1 MGMLNDV
8 LEVQETESEN
18 GANDSILV
26 EMMQAGVHYGHK
38 KSKTNPKMKP
48 YIFGVRSDIEL
59 IDLNATLE
67 ALDKAVNFLKEI
79 KAKGGMILLV
89 AVQPAARET
98 ILRLAE
104 KFNYPYVINRWLGGT
119 LTNFKVIRKRT
130 EYFQQLKKDKEAGTL
145 DKYTKKERLKIS
157 ENIDKMKIL
166 FSGLE
171 ALTRLPDAVVV
182 VDINLHDTAVREVRR
197 LKIPVVAL
205 VHTDADPTQINYPI
219 PANDNAKSS
228 IDWILKRIESEI
240 EKVQTIPAAVP
251 DNQQEPQSIK

>member
-1 MGMLNDV
+1 MSNDI
-8 LEVQETESEN
+8 LEVQNSVSGDSTV
-18 GANDSILV
+18 NDALLV
-26 EMMQAGVHYGHK
+26 EMMQAGIHYGHK

-67 ALDKAVNFLKEI
+67 ALDKAINFLKEV
-79 KAKGGMILLV
+79 KAKGGLVLLV
-89 AVQPAARET
+89 ATQPAARET

-171 ALTRLPDAVVV
+171 ALTRVPDVVIT
-182 VDINLHDTAVREVRR
+182 VDINLHDTAVREARR

-205 VHTDADPTQINYPI
+205 VHTDADPTLIDYPI

-228 IDWILKRIESEI
+228 IDWILKKIESEI
-240 EKVQTIPAAVP
+240 EKVQVIPVVVAESH
-251 DNQQEPQSIK
+251 QELKGVNN

>member
-1 MGMLNDV
+1 MSNDV
-8 LEVQETESEN
+8 LEAEKIESEA
-18 GANDSILV
+18 GASDALLV
-26 EMMQAGVHYGHK
+26 EMMQAGIHFGHK

-48 YIFGVRSDIEL
+48 FIFGVRSDIEL
-59 IDLNATLE
+59 IDLNATLS

-79 KAKGGMILLV
+79 KAKGGLVLLV
-89 AVQPAARET
+89 ATQPAAREI
-98 ILRLAE
+98 ILHLAE
-104 KFNYPYVINRWLGGT
+104 KFNYPYVVNRWLGGT

-157 ENIDKMKIL
+157 ENIDKMSIV

-171 ALTRLPDAVVV
+171 ALTRVPDTVIT
-182 VDINLHDTAVREVRR
+182 VDINLHDTAVREARR

-205 VHTDADPTQINYPI
+205 VHTDADPTLIDYPI

-240 EKVQTIPAAVP
+240 ENVQAIPVAAP
-251 DNQQEPQSIK
+251 ESQQELK